1 MQVPLLHGNHRGFRM
16 AYRLPKDEPVSAGL
30 KRVVTKQLESAA
42 KQLADAGP
50 TDDVI
55 HEARKSIKKV
65 RAVLQLFRR
74 ELGSRRDR
82 KRLRRASRLLS
93 PLRDADAML
102 AAAKALGDRRR
113 GTLNAGTGAAI
124 SDVLNRHKVR
134 LCRAAE
140 RDHAGR
146 RAAKALTQ
154 IRRSAKGWSWK
165 KVDIPVLAAAVRRS
179 YRKARRAMETAR
191 DGGSATDFHEW
202 RKRVKTLWYALR
214 LLEERVPRRQLVA
227 DLDHVETWLG
237 EDHNLLTFRTHVLG
251 SRRVG
256 KSAHAEIK
264 TRSGSRQAALRRRAL
279 ALGTRLFDPTPRAFI
294 QRLHL

>member
-1 MQVPLLHGNHRGFRM
+1 M
-16 AYRLPKDEPVSAGL
+16 AYRLRKDEPVSAGL

-65 RAVLQLFRR
+65 RAVLQLLRR

-102 AAAKALGDRRR
+102 AAAKALCDQGRK
-113 GTLNAGTGAAI
+113 GLNAGSCAAV

-146 RAAKALTQ
+146 RAAKALKQ
-154 IRRSAKGWSWK
+154 IRRSAKEWSWERVK
-165 KVDIPVLAAAVRRS
+165 LPVLAAAVRRS
-179 YRKARRAMETAR
+179 DKKARRAMGKAR
-191 DGGSATDFHEW
+191 DSGSAADFHEW

-214 LLEERVPRRQLVA
+214 LLEERVPRRRLLT

-237 EDHNLLTFRTHVLG
+237 EDHNLLTFRAHVLT

-256 KSAHAEIK
+256 KSAHAGIK
-264 TRSGSRQAALRRRAL
+264 ALTARQQAALRRRAL
-279 ALGTRLFDPTPRAFI
+279 ALGARVFAHTQAVSRGLVKN
-294 QRLHL
+294 